1 MWFLLINACSLGLYS
16 GVEGDTGYTVSP
28 HVLTPHDER
37 WDEDVNASTGVSSD
51 TGPASEDAEWTP
63 YEDEPDVAEDDVIVE
78 EDEDGDGYVE
88 ADCDNADPDI
98 HPDAFDDCDGIDN
111 DCDGKID
118 EDAIWDEDEEAPI
131 YDLGEVSSGDIVSIS
146 GLLYPEYDTDIFRF
160 TIQDGLFGW
169 FFIDALIDTVSAR
182 ADVSLS
188 LVRLRE
194 GEWGIYEEV
203 VEVND
208 AGPGEAEFVSYT
220 GRALWDDSG
229 TYQLVI
235 HTVSGSDCEAPYEVV
250 MQFGS

>member
-16 GVEGDTGYTVSP
+16 GIDDDTGYTVSP
-28 HVLTPHDER
+28 NVLTPQEDR
-37 WDEDVNASTGVSSD
+37 WGENEIAPPASMDTGFDPDDGGMSNDDDADVETEDV
-51 TGPASEDAEWTP
+51 E
-63 YEDEPDVAEDDVIVE
+63 VE
-78 EDEDGDGYVE
+78 EDEDGDGYVD
-88 ADCDNADPDI
+88 ADCDNTDPDI

-146 GLLYPEYDTDIFRF
+146 GLLYPEYDTDTFRF
-160 TIQDGLFGW
+160 TIRDGLFGW
-169 FFIDALIDTVSAR
+169 FFIDALIDTVSTR

-203 VEVND
+203 VEVNE
-208 AGPGEAEFVSYT
+208 AGAGEAEFVSYA

-229 TYQLVI
+229 TYQLVVQ
-235 HTVSGSDCEAPYEVV
+235 TVSGADCEAPYEVI